1 MAEGTPVYFDV
12 YFLAHPSPRH
22 PQARPRET
30 TLRMDSTSIFWLVA
44 LALVAGTLGLLV
56 IPLLRR
62 RAMASGPADEA
73 AAAAV
78 FRDHKRQVEADFTA
92 GSIDAAGRDEALA
105 DLVTR
110 FGNELAQVTPGEN
123 TTAPGHRRWIAAL
136 ALVALVPIGAASIY
150 YHLGSPTALDAPK
163 AQAEHSI
170 SDAQMATAVD
180 TLAKRL
186 QANPDDGEGWAML
199 GRSYR
204 TMGRFDAASLAF
216 SEAVKHLPPSAAVLT
231 DWAESVAQAQGR
243 NLAGQPTELV
253 NRALAIDPA
262 YPKALA
268 MAGGAAIE
276 RGDPATALTYWRR
289 LRAALPADNP
299 DLAQIDT
306 LIAQVEVA
314 ARNQGSGTAAPTSAA
329 ATAPADKPTA
339 TAAATPASPA
349 AANGAGAP
357 GKSVAG
363 KVEVD
368 PRLAAKLVPSDVV
381 FIFARNPDAGR
392 MPLAA
397 MKITVAELPKTFDL
411 TDAMAMTP
419 AATISGAAKIVI
431 EARVSKS
438 GDVVARPG
446 DLSGVSATVAPG
458 ARDVRVVID
467 KVVP

>member
-1 MAEGTPVYFDV
+1 MN
-12 YFLAHPSPRH
+12 
-22 PQARPRET
+22 
-30 TLRMDSTSIFWLVA
+30 STALFWLAA
-44 LALVAGTLGLLV
+44 LALVVGTVALLL

-62 RAMASGPADEA
+62 RAFFPGPADEA
-73 AAAAV
+73 AATAV
-78 FRDHKRQVEADFTA
+78 FRDHKRQVEADFAA
-92 GSIDAAGRDEALA
+92 GSIDARERDEALA
-105 DLVTR
+105 DLARR
-110 FGNELAQVTPGEN
+110 FGAELAQAVPATAA
-123 TTAPGHRRWIAAL
+123 APGPSRWIAAL
-136 ALVALVPIGAASIY
+136 LLVALLPVGAALIY
-150 YHLGSPTALDAPK
+150 YRTGNPDALNA
-163 AQAEHSI
+163 AAAQQAEHSLT
-170 SDAQMATAVD
+170 DAQMATAVD

-204 TMGRFDAASLAF
+204 TMGRFDAASMAF
-216 SEAVKHLPPSAAVLT
+216 GEAVKRLPPSAAVLT
-231 DWAESVAQAQGR
+231 DWAETVAQSQGR
-243 NLAGQPTELV
+243 NLTGQPNELV

-268 MAGGAAIE
+268 MAGAAAIE
-276 RGDPATALTYWRR
+276 RGDSATALTFWRR

-299 DLAQIDT
+299 DLAQIDA
-306 LIAQVEVA
+306 LIAKVEDA
-314 ARNQGSGTAAPTSAA
+314 ARNQAAGAAPPAASAPAPAGKPAVSVAAAPTPTSPPAP
-329 ATAPADKPTA
+329 TPAPA
-339 TAAATPASPA
+339 
-349 AANGAGAP
+349 GAGTT

-363 KVEVD
+363 KVEID
-368 PRLAAKLVPSDVV
+368 PELASKLVPTDVV

-397 MKITVAELPKTFDL
+397 IKLTAAELPKTFDL

-419 AATISGAAKIVI
+419 AATISGAGKIVI